1 MKTTKQKLEFLERKI
16 DDDFEKLK
24 SLFLDIIVR
33 TTQYNKLNNEEV
45 KKRLEESYEK
55 IKNKNL

>member
-33 TTQYNKLNNEEV
+33 TNQYNELNNEDV
-45 KKRLEESYEK
+45 KRRLEESYEK
-55 IKNKNL
+55 IKNKNS

>member
-33 TTQYNKLNNEEV
+33 TNQYNKLNNEEV